1 MVSVPGVDGGATPGT
16 RLSGRRDWA
25 GRQGTGEP
33 RRCHTGGVT
42 GDGRLNAL
50 EAGFLWMETDVQ
62 PLHVGSL
69 LIFEGPAPDHH
80 ELCDLIAAR
89 LAPAPWHR
97 RRAQRMPLDLGRP
110 IWVDSE
116 HFSVAEHLHHAVL
129 DPPGDDA
136 QLRAM
141 VLWIMAERLD
151 AGRPMWEMWQVDGLT
166 GGRWA
171 VIAKAHHA
179 MVDGR
184 SGTDVVQSVLDPDP
198 RATGALRPVAR
209 PATLPPAPSRGVL
222 AASGARWLLS
232 LPCRLIRLLLRA
244 VLSPGEARRAIQQV
258 RAGLA
263 AVVRPDLP
271 PSILNGPLSGE
282 RLWGWTAIDRAP
294 LEDLRMATGCTV
306 NDIFLTAL
314 TGGLRRYLLDRGEP
328 VEAMVLRTIVPVSGR
343 RGLGPAAST
352 NETSAMFVNLPV
364 EVADLDGQLAVVMQ
378 RTAEQKSHGV
388 AMGTDAVVRLA
399 DHIPAPLLARSARK
413 YVRAGQARVNVAA
426 TNVPGPREVRQLGGR
441 QLLDLVPYIPVAL
454 DVRCTF
460 ALMSYADRLTI
471 GITADAVALP
481 DLDRLV
487 ESVGLALHDLAEVSR
502 SGRPVA
508 SATI

>member
-1 MVSVPGVDGGATPGT
+1 M
-16 RLSGRRDWA
+16 
-25 GRQGTGEP
+25 
-33 RRCHTGGVT
+33 T

-69 LIFEGPAPDHH
+69 LIFEGPTPDHH
-80 ELCDLIAAR
+80 DLCEQIATR

-116 HFSVAEHLHHAVL
+116 HFEVAEHLHHAVL

-151 AGRPMWEMWQVDGLT
+151 VGRPMWEMWQVDGLS

-171 VIAKAHHA
+171 VVAKAHHA

-184 SGTDVVQSVLDPDP
+184 SGTDVVQSVLDPEP
-198 RATGALRPVAR
+198 TATGARPPTAGPAALR
-209 PATLPPAPSRGVL
+209 PAPSRGTL
-222 AASGARWLLS
+222 AVSGATWLLA
-232 LPCRLIRLLLRA
+232 LPFRLIRALLRA
-244 VLSPGEARRAIQQV
+244 LLSPGEARRAIQQV

-282 RLWGWTAIDRAP
+282 RLWGWTGIDRAP
-294 LEDLRMATGCTV
+294 LADLRAATGCTV

-328 VEAMVLRTIVPVSGR
+328 LEAIVLRTIVPVSGR
-343 RGLGPAAST
+343 RRAGSSIST

-364 EVADLDGQLAVVMQ
+364 DVADPAGQLAAVMQ
-378 RTAEQKSHGV
+378 STAEQKSKGV
-388 AMGTDAVVRLA
+388 ATGTDAVVRLA
-399 DHIPAPLLARSARK
+399 DHIPAPLLARASRR
-413 YVRAGQARVNVAA
+413 YVLAGQARVNVAA
-426 TNVPGPREVRQLGGR
+426 TNVPGPREVRHLGGR
-441 QLLDLVPYIPVAL
+441 RLLEFVPYIPVAL

-460 ALMSYADRLTI
+460 ALVSYADSLTI
-471 GITADAVALP
+471 GITTDAAALP
-481 DLDRLV
+481 DMDRLV
-487 ESVGLALHDLAEVSR
+487 DAVGASLHELAEVSR

>member
-1 MVSVPGVDGGATPGT
+1 M
-16 RLSGRRDWA
+16 
-25 GRQGTGEP
+25 
-33 RRCHTGGVT
+33 T

-62 PLHVGSL
+62 PLHVGSV
-69 LIFEGPAPDHH
+69 LIFEGPAPGHR
-80 ELCDLIAAR
+80 ELCERIATR
-89 LAPAPWHR
+89 LAPVPWHR
-97 RRAQRMPLDLGRP
+97 RRVQRMPLDLGRP

-116 HFSVAEHLHHAVL
+116 HFTVAEHLHHAVL

-151 AGRPMWEMWQVDGLT
+151 VGRPMWEMWQVDGLS

-171 VIAKAHHA
+171 VVAKAHHA

-184 SGTDVVQSVLDPDP
+184 SGADVVQSVLDPEP
-198 RATGALRPVAR
+198 TATPDRRPAARLVAAR
-209 PATLPPAPSRGVL
+209 PASSRGAL
-222 AASGARWLLS
+222 AASGATWALWL
-232 LPCRLIRLLLRA
+232 PFRLIRALLRA
-244 VLSPGEARRAIQQV
+244 VLSPGDARRSMQRV

-271 PSILNGPLSGE
+271 PSILNGTLSGE
-282 RLWGWTAIDRAP
+282 RLWGWTGIERAA
-294 LEDLRMATGCTV
+294 LADLRTATGCTV

-314 TGGLRRYLLDRGEP
+314 TGALRRYLLDRGQP
-328 VEAMVLRTIVPVSGR
+328 LGTIVLRTIVPVAGR
-343 RGLGPAAST
+343 SRAGSAATT

-364 EVADLDGQLAVVMQ
+364 DVPDPAGQLSRVMQ
-378 RTAEQKSHGV
+378 RTAEQKSQGV
-388 AMGTDAVVRLA
+388 ATGTEAVVRLA
-399 DHIPAPLLARSARK
+399 DHIPAVLLARASRK
-413 YVRAGQARVNVAA
+413 YAVAGQRRVNVAA
-426 TNVPGPREVRQLGGR
+426 TNVSGPREVRRLAGR
-441 QLLDLVPYIPVAL
+441 RLLEFVAYVPVAL

-460 ALMSYADRLTI
+460 ALVSYAERLTI
-471 GITADAVALP
+471 AVTADAAALP

-487 ESVGLALHDLAEVSR
+487 DHVGLALRELSEVTR
-502 SGRPVA
+502 SVNPAA

>member
-1 MVSVPGVDGGATPGT
+1 
-16 RLSGRRDWA
+16 
-25 GRQGTGEP
+25 
-33 RRCHTGGVT
+33 VT

-69 LIFEGPAPDHH
+69 LVFEGPAPEHH
-80 ELCDLIAAR
+80 EFCDRVEAR
-89 LAPAPWHR
+89 LASAPWHR
-97 RRAQRMPLDLGRP
+97 RRAQRMPFDLGRP
-110 IWVDSE
+110 VWVDSE
-116 HFSVAEHLHHAVL
+116 HVVVAEHLHHAVL

-151 AGRPMWEMWQVDGLT
+151 VGRPMWEMWQVDGLA

-179 MVDGR
+179 MVDGQ
-184 SGTDVVQSVLDPDP
+184 SGADVVQSVLDPVP
-198 RATGALRPVAR
+198 RTPGVGRSPAQPAALRPALS
-209 PATLPPAPSRGVL
+209 PGAL
-222 AASGARWLLS
+222 AASGATWLLA
-232 LPCRLIRLLLRA
+232 LPFRLIRLLLHA
-244 VLSPGEARRAIQQV
+244 VLSPGEARRALHEV

-271 PSILNGPLSGE
+271 PSVLNGPLSGQ
-282 RLWGWTAIDRAP
+282 RLWGWTGVDLAPMMDIRA
-294 LEDLRMATGCTV
+294 ATGCTV
-306 NDIFLTAL
+306 NDIFLAAL
-314 TGGLRRYLLDRGEP
+314 TGGLRRYLLERGEP
-328 VEAMVLRTIVPVSGR
+328 LDTLVLRALVPVARRRKPGSGAR
-343 RGLGPAAST
+343 T

-364 EVADLDGQLAVVMQ
+364 EVVDPVGQLNQVMQ
-378 RTAEQKSHGV
+378 RTAEQKSQGV
-388 AMGTDAVVRLA
+388 ARGTDAVVRMA
-399 DHIPAPLLARSARK
+399 DHIPAPLLAHAARR
-413 YVRAGQARVNVAA
+413 YVLAGQGRVNVAA
-426 TNVPGPREVRQLGGR
+426 SNVPGPREVRRLGGR
-441 QLLDLVPYIPVAL
+441 TLVEFVPYIPVAL

-460 ALMSYADRLTI
+460 ALVTYAERLTI

-487 ESVGLALHDLAEVSR
+487 GAVGQALQDLAEVSR
-502 SGRPVA
+502 SGHSVG

>member
-1 MVSVPGVDGGATPGT
+1 
-16 RLSGRRDWA
+16 
-25 GRQGTGEP
+25 
-33 RRCHTGGVT
+33 VT

-80 ELCDLIAAR
+80 DLCELIATR
-89 LAPAPWHR
+89 LAPARWPR

-116 HFSVAEHLHHAVL
+116 PFAVAEHLHHAVL
-129 DPPGDDA
+129 DPPGEDT

-151 AGRPMWEMWQVDGLT
+151 AGRPMWEMWQVDGLS

-184 SGTDVVQSVLDPDP
+184 SGTDVVQSVLDPEP
-198 RATGALRPVAR
+198 TATGARPPTAGR
-209 PATLPPAPSRGVL
+209 LALGPSPSRGAL
-222 AASGARWLLS
+222 AVSGATWLLS
-232 LPCRLIRLLLRA
+232 LPFRLIRALLRA
-244 VLSPGEARRAIQQV
+244 LLSPSEARQAIQQV

-271 PSILNGPLSGE
+271 PSILNGPLSGD
-282 RLWGWTAIDRAP
+282 RLWGWTGIDRAP
-294 LEDLRMATGCTV
+294 LADLRAATGCTV

-328 VEAMVLRTIVPVSGR
+328 LEAIVLRTIVPVSGR
-343 RGLGPAAST
+343 LGAGSPAST

-364 EVADLDGQLAVVMQ
+364 DAADPAEQLVAVMR
-378 RTAEQKSHGV
+378 RTAEQKSHGI

-399 DHIPAPLLARSARK
+399 DHIPAPLLARASRR
-413 YVRAGQARVNVAA
+413 YVLAGQARVNVAA
-426 TNVPGPREVRQLGGR
+426 TNVPGPREVRHLSGR
-441 QLLDLVPYIPVAL
+441 RLLEFVPYIPVAL

-460 ALMSYADRLTI
+460 ALVSYDDRLTI
-471 GITADAVALP
+471 GITTDAVALP
-481 DLDRLV
+481 DMDRLV
-487 ESVGLALHDLAEVSR
+487 AAVGVSLHELAEVSR

>member
-1 MVSVPGVDGGATPGT
+1 
-16 RLSGRRDWA
+16 
-25 GRQGTGEP
+25 
-33 RRCHTGGVT
+33 VT

-62 PLHVGSL
+62 PLHVGSV

-80 ELCDLIAAR
+80 EFCERIAGR

-116 HFSVAEHLHHAVL
+116 HFAVGEHLHHAVL

-151 AGRPMWEMWQVDGLT
+151 VGRPMWEMWQVDGLS

-184 SGTDVVQSVLDPDP
+184 SGTDVVQSVLDPEQSASGAGRPAVRPVTGP
-198 RATGALRPVAR
+198 RALRPS
-209 PATLPPAPSRGVL
+209 PSPGDL
-222 AASGARWLLS
+222 AVSGATWLLS
-232 LPCRLIRLLLRA
+232 LPFRLIRLLLRA
-244 VLSPGEARRAIQQV
+244 VLSPGEARHAIQQV

-282 RLWGWTAIDRAP
+282 RLWGWTGIDRAP
-294 LEDLRMATGCTV
+294 LADLRAATGCTV

-328 VEAMVLRTIVPVSGR
+328 LEAMVLRTIVPVSGR
-343 RGLGPAAST
+343 REAGSSAPT

-364 EVADLDGQLAVVMQ
+364 EIADPGEQLAVVMQ
-378 RTAEQKSHGV
+378 CTAEQKSHGV
-388 AMGTDAVVRLA
+388 ASGTDAVVRLA
-399 DHIPAPLLARSARK
+399 DHIPAPLLARASRK
-413 YVRAGQARVNVAA
+413 YVLAGQARVNVAA
-426 TNVPGPREVRQLGGR
+426 TNVPGPREVRHLGGR
-441 QLLDLVPYIPVAL
+441 QLLEFLPYIPVAL

-460 ALMSYADRLTI
+460 ALVSYADRLAI
-471 GITADAVALP
+471 GVTADAVALP
-481 DLDRLV
+481 DMDRLV
-487 ESVGLALHDLAEVSR
+487 VAVGVSLDALAEVSR
-502 SGRPVA
+502 SSRPVA

>member
-1 MVSVPGVDGGATPGT
+1 M
-16 RLSGRRDWA
+16 
-25 GRQGTGEP
+25 
-33 RRCHTGGVT
+33 T

-69 LIFEGPAPDHH
+69 LIFEGPAPDPH
-80 ELCDLIAAR
+80 ELCDQIATR

-116 HFSVAEHLHHAVL
+116 HFAVAEHLHHAVL

-141 VLWIMAERLD
+141 VLWVMAERLD
-151 AGRPMWEMWQVDGLT
+151 VGRPMWEMWQVDGLS

-184 SGTDVVQSVLDPDP
+184 SGTDVVQSVLDPEP
-198 RATGALRPVAR
+198 TATGAWRPVAR
-209 PATLPPAPSRGVL
+209 PVAPRPAPTRRALV
-222 AASGARWLLS
+222 ASGGAWLLS
-232 LPCRLIRLLLRA
+232 LPFRVIRALLRA
-244 VLSPGEARRAIQQV
+244 VLSPGEASGAIQRV
-258 RAGLA
+258 RAGLS

-271 PSILNGPLSGE
+271 PSILNGPLSGD
-282 RLWGWTAIDRAP
+282 RLWGWTGIDRAS
-294 LEDLRMATGCTV
+294 LADLRTATRCTV

-314 TGGLRRYLLDRGEP
+314 TGGLRRYLLERGEP
-328 VEAMVLRTIVPVSGR
+328 LDGIVLRTIVPVAGR
-343 RGLGPAAST
+343 RGAGSTAAA

-364 EVADLDGQLAVVMQ
+364 ELADPAEQLSVVMQ
-378 RTAEQKSHGV
+378 RTAEQKSAGV
-388 AMGTDAVVRLA
+388 ATGTDAVVRLA
-399 DHIPAPLLARSARK
+399 DHIPAPLLARASRK
-413 YVRAGQARVNVAA
+413 YVVAGQRRVNVAA
-426 TNVPGPREVRQLGGR
+426 TNVLGPREVRHLCGR
-441 QLLDLVPYIPVAL
+441 QLLEFVPYIPVAL
-454 DVRCTF
+454 DVRSTC
-460 ALMSYADRLTI
+460 ALVSYVDRLTI
-471 GITADAVALP
+471 GITADAAALP
-481 DLDRLV
+481 DLERLV
-487 ESVGLALHDLAEVSR
+487 ESVGRSLRELAEVSR
-502 SGRPVA
+502 SGNALA